1 VLAIDFEVIRINPNP
16 NLVAL
21 MDYALDEIL
30 QRLPRD
36 KKFDFWREWAA
47 AWKAGERSPGKCVAI
62 SHKCPKQE
70 PIWHTLGQLA
80 WGAKEACY
88 STPTGG
94 WLVIRYIADAMA
106 DWGVA
111 FPDGPLL
118 ALEPPCPAIAVNQ
131 P

>member
-1 VLAIDFEVIRINPNP
+1 MDPIRIDPNP
-16 NLVAL
+16 RLVAL

-36 KKFDFWREWAA
+36 EEYDFWREWAA
-47 AWKAGERSPGKCVAI
+47 EWKAGERSPQKCVNI
-62 SHKCPKQE
+62 SHRCPKQKLV
-70 PIWHTLGQLA
+70 WHTLGQLA

-106 DWGVA
+106 DWGVN
-111 FPDGPLL
+111 FPDSAIP
-118 ALEPPCPAIAVNQ
+118 ALEPPQERLTDVNSH
-131 P
+131 